1 MSGPAVLA
9 AGVLVVLEV
18 VDAVAVE
25 AAVAEVFVVVVAVLD
40 VAADVIQPNVSAF
53 PRTCGSSMI
62 FYSRTFSNRNCT
74 QTVFPRCELSCEV

>member
-9 AGVLVVLEV
+9 IVVVVVLEV
-18 VDAVAVE
+18 VDDVAVE
-25 AAVAEVFVVVVAVLD
+25 AAVLVVVVAVLD
-40 VAADVIQPNVSAF
+40 VAAVVIQPNVSAF